1 MADLQAVIITVLII
15 KNSKKEIGTNKIQ
28 RVQSFEGFREILSDI
43 YDGGKDAIT
52 IEVRVSRSVER
63 KEEATIDADETI
75 SLAIEIFLVK
85 TYKYVVTLKSH
96 ESNVETSTVELPRHS
111 MVHALLRKKPTL
123 IILKTLPEKDKKIA
137 LHNKLIRDIQQ
148 KPFFAIQSQDE
159 GHKVF
164 KLVSN
169 ALWYLDGRA

>member
-1 MADLQAVIITVLII
+1 MADTQAVIINVLIV
-15 KNSKKEIGTNKIQ
+15 KSSKKEIPINKKMQ
-28 RVQSFEGFREILSDI
+28 RVHSFDSFREILSDI

-123 IILKTLPEKDKKIA
+123 IILKPCQRR
-137 LHNKLIRDIQQ
+137 IRRLRYIT
-148 KPFFAIQSQDE
+148 
-159 GHKVF
+159 
-164 KLVSN
+164 N
-169 ALWYLDGRA
+169 